1 MTWILKSILN
11 WFMVSTIL
19 VLVISIIQA
28 FKKTNKEPT
37 EINKEDKLNDVVN
50 KLQEIIKEL
59 ENEESN
65 S

>member
-11 WFMVSTIL
+11 WFMVTTIL

-28 FKKTNKEPT
+28 FKKTSKEPT

-50 KLQEIIKEL
+50 KLKEIIREL
-59 ENEESN
+59 ENEKDN
-65 S
+65 N